1 MCEALGIVT
10 FENDSVNVQGL
21 MDYRPVP
28 AISVCGRY
36 RVIDFVLSNFTNS
49 GIDEIQVFVKNRP
62 RSIIGH
68 LNKANF
74 NLNSKH
80 GKLDILYGETA
91 FPQEVYNHD
100 IAAFASNMQFIEE
113 SNKPYVIIAPS
124 YMIYSFD
131 FNALL
136 KDHVESK
143 NDITMLYKTSGV
155 AKEKAALSDVL
166 TLNDGGRVIAMD
178 KNLGKYNNRHIFLG
192 AYCMSR
198 QLFIQLIEKAS
209 KTSSLYW
216 LSDIIEDSLS
226 ELNVYGHAFD
236 GFVGCINSLQGY
248 YKASMDLASFSK
260 AKHLFKKDWPI
271 YTVTNDSCPTRFD
284 VNVDVKSSVVA
295 NGCQIEGTIKNSIIG
310 RNVIIKKGAI
320 IENSVIL
327 PGAFIGEN
335 AKLNCCVVDRYAIVN
350 HVKKLSGTPDNPIY
364 VKRRDRI

>member
-1 MCEALGIVT
+1 MCDALGIVT
-10 FENDSVNVQGL
+10 FENDTVNVQGL

-28 AISVCGRY
+28 AISVLGRY

-49 GIDEIQVFVKNRP
+49 GIDEIQVYVKNRP
-62 RSIIGH
+62 RSIISH
-68 LNKANF
+68 LNKTNF

-80 GKLDILYGETA
+80 GKLDILYGENA
-91 FPQEVYNHD
+91 FPQDVYNHD
-100 IAAFASNMQFIEE
+100 IAAFAANMQFIEE

-131 FNALL
+131 FNEML
-136 KDHVESK
+136 KSHVENK
-143 NDITMLYKTSGV
+143 NDITMLYKTSLL

-166 TLNDGGRVIAMD
+166 TLDDNERVIAVD

-198 QLFIQLIEKAS
+198 QLFIQLIDKAVH
-209 KTSSLYW
+209 TSSLYW
-216 LSDIIEDSLS
+216 LNDIVAESLG
-226 ELNVYGHAFD
+226 ELKVSGYAYD

-248 YKASMDLASFSK
+248 YKASMDLSCFK
-260 AKHLFKKDWPI
+260 HAKNLFKNDWPI
-271 YTVTNDSCPTRFD
+271 YTATNDSCPTRHD
-284 VNVDVKSSVVA
+284 SNALVTSSVVA
-295 NGCQIEGTIKNSIIG
+295 NGCQIEGTIKNCIIG
-310 RNVIIKKGAI
+310 RNVIVKKGAI
-320 IENSVIL
+320 VENSIIL

-350 HVKKLSGTPDNPIY
+350 HVKKLNGSPDNPIY